1 VQYQYRIE
9 GGVYAA
15 SVYGSDFGKFYLDDV
30 NPEPGNFQITTGY
43 IDDSSVELPVTSLTY
58 NDNLTLTVTAKDA
71 AGKVTPVSVLYLK
84 NVY

>member
-1 VQYQYRIE
+1 MQYQYRIE
-9 GGVYAA
+9 GGVHAA
-15 SVYGSDFGKFYLDDV
+15 SVYGSYFGKFYRDDV

-58 NDNLTLTVTAKDA
+58 NDHLTLTVTARDA
-71 AGKVTPVSVLYLK
+71 LGNITPIAVLYMK